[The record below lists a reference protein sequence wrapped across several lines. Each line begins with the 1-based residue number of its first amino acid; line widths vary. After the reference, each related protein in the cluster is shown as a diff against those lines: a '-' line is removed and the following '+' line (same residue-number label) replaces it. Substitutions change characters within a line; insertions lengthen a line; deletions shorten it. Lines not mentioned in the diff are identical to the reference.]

1 MSSCCQTQKT
11 DDHDDD
17 GHGHGHSHGKR
28 FDWLMWGS
36 LVLVVGGY
44 IAALFFMDA
53 LPEDGRA
60 HIFAHSVFEF
70 VNTMWWGVVIGIAFL
85 ALLARVPREFVM
97 SILGNKKG
105 ATGIVRATAAG
116 VLLDLCSHGILMI
129 GAKLY
134 ERGASA
140 GQIMAFLIASPWNSF
155 SLTIILFSLIGV
167 GWTLAFIVL
176 SAVVAIITGLIFDA
190 LVARGTLPANPNR
203 VDMPMDFRFWPEA
216 KAGLARVR
224 WTPAFFRD
232 TALYGIKESKMVVRW
247 LLFGIVLASVLRMF
261 IDAQAFEQYFG
272 PTVLGLA
279 ASVFFATVLEVCSE
293 GSSPIAADIL
303 NRGGAPGNAFAFM
316 MAGVST
322 DYTEVMVLKDATKS
336 WKIALFLPLV
346 TLPQVVLIAYL
357 INVFSS

>member
-1 MSSCCQTQKT
+1 MSSCCQTQNT
-11 DDHDDD
+11 NHDDHD
-17 GHGHGHSHGKR
+17 GHGHSHGKR
-28 FDWLMWGS
+28 FDWMLWGS
-36 LVLVVGGY
+36 LILVLGGY

-53 LPEDGRA
+53 MPAEGRA
-60 HIFAHSVFEF
+60 HIFVHSVFEF
-70 VNTMWWGVVIGIAFL
+70 VNAMWWGVVIGIIFL
-85 ALLARVPREFVM
+85 ALLSRVPREFVM
-97 SILGNKKG
+97 SILGHNKG
-105 ATGIVRATAAG
+105 VAGIFRATAAG
-116 VLLDLCSHGILMI
+116 ILLDLCSHGILMI

-155 SLTIILFSLIGV
+155 SLTIILFALIGV

-176 SAVVAIITGLIFDA
+176 SAVVAIITGVIFEM
-190 LVARGTLPANPNR
+190 LVKRGTLPANPHR
-203 VDMPMDFRFWPEA
+203 VIMPENFQFWPEA
-216 KAGLARVR
+216 KSGLARVR
-224 WTPAFFRD
+224 WTPAFIRD
-232 TALYGIKESKMVVRW
+232 TAIYGIKESKMVVRW
-247 LLFGIVLASVLRMF
+247 LLFGIVLASGLRIF
-261 IDAQAFEQYFG
+261 IDAEAFEQYFG

-322 DYTEVMVLKDATKS
+322 DYTEVMILKDTTKS
-336 WKIALFLPLV
+336 WKIALFLPLI
-346 TLPQVVLIAYL
+346 TLPQVILIAYL

>member
-1 MSSCCQTQKT
+1 MSSCCSTSEKPS
-11 DDHDDD
+11 DD
-17 GHGHGHSHGKR
+17 GHGHSHGKR

-36 LVLVVGGY
+36 LILVVAGY
-44 IAALFFMDA
+44 VAALFFMDA
-53 LPEDGRA
+53 MPADGWM
-60 HIFAHSVFEF
+60 HVFAHSVFEF
-70 VNTMWWGVVIGIAFL
+70 VNTMWWGVLIGIVFL
-85 ALLARVPREFVM
+85 ALLSRVPREFVL
-97 SILGNKKG
+97 SVLGDKKG
-105 ATGIVRATAAG
+105 VGGIARATAAG

-167 GWTLAFIVL
+167 GWTLSFILL
-176 SAVVAIITGLIFDA
+176 SAVVAIITGVIFEM

-203 VDMPMDFRFWPEA
+203 MDLPAGFRFWDEA
-216 KAGLARVR
+216 KKGLARVQ
-224 WTPAFFRD
+224 WTPAFIKD
-232 TALYGIKESKMVVRW
+232 TAINGVRESKMVMRW
-247 LLFGIVLASVLRMF
+247 LLFGIVLASGLRVF
-261 IDAQAFEQYFG
+261 IDAEAFEQYFG
-272 PTVLGLA
+272 PTLLGLA

-293 GSSPIAADIL
+293 GSSPIAADIM

-322 DYTEVMVLKDATKS
+322 DYTEVMVLKDTTKS
-336 WKIALFLPLV
+336 WKIALFLPLI
-346 TLPQVVLIAYL
+346 TLPQIVLISYL